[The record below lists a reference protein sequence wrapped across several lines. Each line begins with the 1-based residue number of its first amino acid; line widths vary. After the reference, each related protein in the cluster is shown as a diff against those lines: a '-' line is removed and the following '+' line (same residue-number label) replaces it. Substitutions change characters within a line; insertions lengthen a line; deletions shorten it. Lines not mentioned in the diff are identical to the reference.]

1 MRYVVMDLEWNNTYC
16 KKLCGFINEIIEIGA
31 VMLDEDLNTIDTF
44 SAIIKTQ
51 IGKKLQ
57 GRVKKLTNLTNEDI
71 YSGDTFQSVMHNFG
85 QWMGDEPAVI
95 LTWADGDIRT
105 LLSNYRY
112 YYDATIMPFC
122 GMYADLQKYCQS
134 FLDIPKS
141 QQVGLSA
148 AAELLGIDP
157 SAYPHHRALDDSILS
172 ADCLRQV
179 YEKEKLM
186 SYAKECDIDFYKRLE
201 YKPHVISNIDNPLVD
216 KSLLSCRCIHCGE
229 MARRETDW
237 QFVNQYFRSEFFCEN
252 CGVQLKYCVRF
263 KKHYDRLDI
272 RHTTCE
278 ITEETKQ
285 LAQAKKKYYKNP
297 IKKETIKTSSD
308 V

>member
-44 SAIIKTQ
+44 SAIIKAQ

-201 YKPHVISNIDNPLVD
+201 YKPHVISNIDNPRTPRGVRHLYHRQ
-216 KSLLSCRCIHCGE
+216 KRRQIKFQSTHPTRGATLKALIPALSEEISIHAPHAGCDPNIFHACI
-229 MARRETDW
+229 
-237 QFVNQYFRSEFFCEN
+237 FC
-252 CGVQLKYCVRF
+252 K
-263 KKHYDRLDI
+263 
-272 RHTTCE
+272 
-278 ITEETKQ
+278 
-285 LAQAKKKYYKNP
+285 
-297 IKKETIKTSSD
+297 
-308 V
+308 